1 MTTFT
6 VTIDEKSASG
16 KRLIAK
22 LKSAPGV
29 SIRHAKTSRRKR
41 KVRTLTEDR
50 ALGERIRIEETG
62 VLVSKNSIVKELM
75 KAYNKSKAQKVKKVL
90 MPGIRVAFKE
100 IRKDSIGK

>member
-6 VTIDEKSASG
+6 VTIDEKIVSG

-29 SIRHAKTSRRKR
+29 SIRLVKTSRRKR
-41 KVRTLTEDR
+41 KAGLTEDR
-50 ALGERIRIEETG
+50 ALGELMKKEETG
-62 VLVSKNSIVKELM
+62 VLVSKSSIVKEPAM
-75 KAYNKSKAQKVKKVL
+75 AYNKSKVRKAKKNL

-100 IRKDSIGK
+100 IRKDIIGK